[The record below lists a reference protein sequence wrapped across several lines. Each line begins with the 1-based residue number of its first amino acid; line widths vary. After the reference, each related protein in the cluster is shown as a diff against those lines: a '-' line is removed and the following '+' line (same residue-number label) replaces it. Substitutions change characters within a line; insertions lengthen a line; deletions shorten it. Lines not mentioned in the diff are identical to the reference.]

1 MNSEHKSM
9 FKTTEIWL
17 SNPCDLYEYCSLSLR
32 HLSLNSGS
40 TFSWND
46 HKGSFNLLFS
56 CLLYI
61 WENCIWKRLT
71 FTSKY
76 CTKFLVFLY
85 IIHLPISITGH
96 LKWVFWTIKM
106 LSHPGTLHTTMW
118 AFYIMSIYMQ
128 YVCVCVLLK
137 YHSKHLILI
146 RLYANISQIYLSRR
160 QCFQQIWRLRG
171 LYCWKIYIFLW
182 KMSYIILV
190 KSIWKFFK
198 NLLIHHTCKKDWY
211 DLHGCLVWHW

>member
-128 YVCVCVLLK
+128 YVCVCVVEVSLQTLNINQAICKYISDLSLQKTMFPADLEVKRFILLK
-137 YHSKHLILI
+137 NIHFPMENV
-146 RLYANISQIYLSRR
+146 LYNPS
-160 QCFQQIWRLRG
+160 
-171 LYCWKIYIFLW
+171 
-182 KMSYIILV
+182 
-190 KSIWKFFK
+190 
-198 NLLIHHTCKKDWY
+198 
-211 DLHGCLVWHW
+211 